1 MVLVYPIGVP
11 LTLLFMIRGKVQ
23 RQTDVSTQNDEI
35 EENAPSTV
43 CCGRFS
49 VNALDDASEFLMS
62 GIESE
67 CWYYEVTEL
76 VRKLLLSSVI
86 IFVHPGTFVQ
96 IAAALLVCVGFMTN
110 HFFSQ
115 PFIEGS
121 ADNLQ
126 SVCLV
131 QLFLTLFAG
140 MVFKAGMSSEVPAYE
155 YQLYTWLLLVCN
167 YGAIACG
174 ILVVLLEAQVGQL
187 LRALCKRRDSDSSSK
202 KKINAVSDA
211 EPAASPKVKVVPV

>member
-1 MVLVYPIGVP
+1 MTLSPAVFGLICLAYYNVQLLGQPFYRQFSGFRHTAAANALKAFLFFITLSYPAVCRTVLLLFKTKEINGTDYLEADMRYTTDDPSHPFFSAYASLMMLVYPIGVP

-76 VRKLLLSSVI
+76 VR
-86 IFVHPGTFVQ
+86 
-96 IAAALLVCVGFMTN
+96 
-110 HFFSQ
+110 Q
-115 PFIEGS
+115 PF
-121 ADNLQ
+121 
-126 SVCLV
+126 CCHP
-131 QLFLTLFAG
+131 
-140 MVFKAGMSSEVPAYE
+140 SSYSFTRE
-155 YQLYTWLLLVCN
+155 LSCRLRLRCWC
-167 YGAIACG
+167 
-174 ILVVLLEAQVGQL
+174 VL
-187 LRALCKRRDSDSSSK
+187 
-202 KKINAVSDA
+202 
-211 EPAASPKVKVVPV
+211 AS